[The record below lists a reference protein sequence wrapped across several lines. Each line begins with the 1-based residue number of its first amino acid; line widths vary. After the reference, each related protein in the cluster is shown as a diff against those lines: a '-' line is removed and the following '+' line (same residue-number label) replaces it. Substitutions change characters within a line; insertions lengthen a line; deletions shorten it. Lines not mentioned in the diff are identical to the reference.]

1 MSADM
6 TEATSPP
13 STSSLAHFMDRR
25 NFLRTGVMTG
35 AGVYLATSKGAVAQ
49 TESGEKVLN
58 VAIVGCGAQGQ
69 RLLLASNELTGI
81 KLIACADIW
90 PYNRRIVAAR
100 IKAKYGACNEYES
113 LEEMLAK
120 EPSIDCV
127 LIATPDFLH
136 APYTRMSLQAGKATY
151 CEKMMSNTIEAA
163 ADMVKAQ
170 RETGGILQIGHQ
182 RQSNP
187 RYKNLRDNVLNG
199 NKLLG
204 RVTHCYGQWNRGTAA
219 SAPLPVPKAGG
230 LDAATLSK
238 HGYGSMEEFL
248 NWRYFSKYGGGPIAD
263 LGAHQIGMFNW
274 FFNTTPVS
282 VIATGGVDYFDGSPG
297 PDGTPKAKFELPD
310 NVMAMYEFKTQE
322 GTMRAYYQVLTT
334 TGSQGYYEK
343 LMGVDGSAVIS
354 EQASINQIY
363 KEPGSMLNWN
373 QFAEGDH
380 PVLARTSESVY
391 HKVWE
396 KPKPWTRPD
405 SWLDVPTTDSRVS
418 KGLEAW
424 ELGVRMTGAFHAPH
438 LDNFFTAARKKD
450 PSLLNCPV
458 DDAFRTCVTVLKCYE
473 SIKSGAKYV
482 FKPEDF
488 VA

>member
-1 MSADM
+1 M
-6 TEATSPP
+6 TEVTPSSPP
-13 STSSLAHFMDRR
+13 SLARYLDRR
-25 NFLRTGVMTG
+25 NFLRTSVLTG

-58 VAIVGCGAQGQ
+58 VALVGCGAQGQ
-69 RLLLASNELTGI
+69 RLILASNELTGI
-81 KLIACADIW
+81 KVIACADIW

-127 LIATPDFLH
+127 LIASPDFMH
-136 APYTRMSLQAGKATY
+136 APHTRTALTAGKAVY

-163 ADMVKAQ
+163 KDMVRAQ

-187 RYKNLRDNVLNG
+187 RYINLRDNVLHG

-204 RVTHCYGQWNRGTAA
+204 RVTHCYGQWNRGVAS
-219 SAPLPVPKAGG
+219 SAPFVPSKSNSI
-230 LDAATLSK
+230 DPATLNK
-238 HGYGSMEEFL
+238 HGYSDMSEFL
-248 NWRYFSKYGGGPIAD
+248 NWRFFKKYGAGPIAD

-274 FFNTTPVS
+274 FFKTTPVS
-282 VIATGGVDYFDGSPG
+282 LIATGGVDYFDGSPG

-310 NVMAMYEFKTQE
+310 NVMANYEFKTE
-322 GTMRAYYQVLTT
+322 DGVMRAYYQVLTT
-334 TGSQGYYEK
+334 TGSQGYFEK
-343 LMGVDGSAVIS
+343 LMGIDGSVAIS
-354 EQASINQIY
+354 EPSSVNQIY
-363 KEPGSMLNWN
+363 REPAAPRWDKY
-373 QFAEGDH
+373 AEGEN
-380 PVLARTSESVY
+380 PVLTRSAGSVY

-396 KPKPWTRPD
+396 KPKPWTRGE
-405 SWLDVPTTDSRVS
+405 SWLDVPTTDSRATAA
-418 KGLEAW
+418 LESW
-424 ELGVRMTGAFHAPH
+424 ELGATLKGAYHAPH
-438 LDNFFTAARKKD
+438 LNNFFSAARKKD
-450 PSLLNCPV
+450 PSILTCPV

-473 SIKSGAKYV
+473 SIESGSKYI

-488 VA
+488 VV